1 MDYNIILPVDLPIV
15 CISNL
20 KQLLTMLKHA
30 APYLT
35 LFMSLGFLCKCNDMP
50 EPRHVNRTIAPDF
63 VREVPI
69 IKEGKYIG
77 HNDSFYESL
86 NKDAFALQLDS
97 LEAGYDSL
105 QFRIWLGHS
114 MAKVKHVVIL
124 KFKDH
129 KWKGQLVSFSNETEN
144 NDLSKK
150 VRKVYPGSGWD
161 TLIDS
166 LYKLKIISL
175 PHETE
180 LAGYSGTG
188 GTDGISYDF
197 EIATSKR
204 YRAYSYKNPEYNTN
218 FWQAKNVLQIA
229 NLLEKE
235 FDFQYVK

>member
-1 MDYNIILPVDLPIV
+1 
-15 CISNL
+15 
-20 KQLLTMLKHA
+20 
-30 APYLT
+30 
-35 LFMSLGFLCKCNDMP
+35 MSLGFLCKCTDIS
-50 EPRHVNRTIAPDF
+50 ESRYVNRTIAPDF

-69 IKEGKYIG
+69 IKEGGLKG
-77 HNDSFYESL
+77 HEEYFYEYI

-124 KFKDH
+124 KFKDQN
-129 KWKGQLVSFSNETEN
+129 WKGQLVSFSKETE
-144 NDLSKK
+144 SKK
-150 VRKVYPGSGWD
+150 VRKVYPRSGWGA
-161 TLIDS
+161 LIDS
-166 LYKLKIISL
+166 LYKLRIVTL

-180 LAGYSGTG
+180 ITGYSGAG
-188 GTDGISYDF
+188 EADGISFDF

-204 YRAYSYKNPEYNTN
+204 YRAYSYSNPGDNTN
-218 FWQAKNVLQIA
+218 FWQAGNVLQIA